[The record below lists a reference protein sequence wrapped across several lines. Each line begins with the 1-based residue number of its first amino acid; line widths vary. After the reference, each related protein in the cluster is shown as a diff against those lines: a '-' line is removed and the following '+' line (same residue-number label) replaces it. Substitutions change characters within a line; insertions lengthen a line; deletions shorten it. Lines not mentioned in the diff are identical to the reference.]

1 MQAQLDFFVKTR
13 NYVGGH
19 WRPIQIL
26 GRNFYEA
33 AKYFG
38 QKNVLVKPLEVSG
51 ASATGLYEWIQTMKQ
66 SAIDN
71 NQTGFISVTTFDNI
85 KNKLFDN
92 IDSKSL
98 KFTINDAEREMSPRG
113 TTRLY
118 DTAIEDIDDLLD
130 NVETF
135 KKTLP
140 KNIKKLNPNISITW
154 VCCTDGMDNNSINT
168 SEDLR
173 ERVIDARKKGV
184 KCFFIAA
191 NQDAI
196 MAGNN
201 YGFTRDSS
209 LTFSANR
216 VNASMAFRSVSENMK
231 RASMG
236 SQNTPFTQTMRQ
248 SSLAE
253 DTRQT
258 IPTRPRRILRTP
270 NLQLP
275 PRISLRMP
283 AM

>member
-1 MQAQLDFFVKTR
+1 MSRRSRRLNKSSDEREPVPQWFF
-13 NYVGGH
+13 
-19 WRPIQIL
+19 
-26 GRNFYEA
+26 A
-33 AKYFG
+33 AFTG
-38 QKNVLVKPLEVSG
+38 DRSGSMTSMDG

-140 KNIKKLNPNISITW
+140 KNIRKLNPNISITW

-231 RASMG
+231 QHLWVRKIHH
-236 SQNTPFTQTMRQ
+236 
-248 SSLAE
+248 LHK
-253 DTRQT
+253 
-258 IPTRPRRILRTP
+258 I
-270 NLQLP
+270 
-275 PRISLRMP
+275 
-283 AM
+283 